1 MIKLELDMPPL
12 VFHAS
17 NEHAAVEK
25 ATEVV
30 LRSVISRTRQGQ
42 GYRGRL
48 PRPTD
53 GGPPMVETGT
63 LINSF
68 GMRVVLSKS
77 GTPTGII
84 SPTGPRPEHE
94 QEKIASA
101 KQSARRTTRVMRSYA
116 LQHTSIGRLKG
127 KERARALSSI
137 RVRTVTDN
145 ASLAAILST
154 QDWKR
159 AKRRVVYPV
168 FQMTEE
174 EARDAAAVV
183 RQILEVEL

>member
-63 LINSF
+63 LINSI
-68 GMRVVLSKS
+68 GMRVSLSRR

-84 SPTGPRPEHE
+84 SPTGPRPENE
-94 QEKIASA
+94 AEKIASA
-101 KQSARRTTRVMRSYA
+101 KKSARKKTRVLRSNALKLEDYA
-116 LQHTSIGRLKG
+116 RLQG
-127 KERARALSSI
+127 KQRRNALSRI
-137 RVRTVTDN
+137 RVRTVVDN
-145 ASLAAILST
+145 QSLAAILSV
-154 QDWKR
+154 QDRKR
-159 AKRRVVYPV
+159 APRRVVYPV

-174 EARDAAAVV
+174 EAREAAAVV
-183 RQILEVEL
+183 RQVLEVEL